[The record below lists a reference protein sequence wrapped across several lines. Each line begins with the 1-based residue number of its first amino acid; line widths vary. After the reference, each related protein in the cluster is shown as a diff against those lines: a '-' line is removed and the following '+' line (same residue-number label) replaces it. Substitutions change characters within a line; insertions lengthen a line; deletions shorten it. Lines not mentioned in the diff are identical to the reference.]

1 MKTRIIGKLDIKSN
15 YVVKPVHFE
24 GLRKIGHQK
33 DVSLS
38 FYNEGVD
45 EVFYIDVVASLYQRH
60 IDFNLVK
67 ETAADLFVPFAVGG
81 GIRHLDDCVH
91 LFNNGADKI
100 SLNTY
105 VVQERAGLINEI
117 AKEFG
122 SQAVT
127 ISIEA
132 KKWNDH
138 WECYTDGGR
147 IRSGRSVEE
156 WVREV
161 QDRGAGEILVQ
172 SVDTDGRQRGFDLRL
187 AEMVVGN
194 SQVPVVIGSGCG
206 SVEDVIDLVTSCDPS
221 GVCISSA
228 LHYGLFS
235 VPALKE
241 KLKGVQK

>member
-24 GLRKIGHQK
+24 GLRKIGTQK

-45 EVFYIDVVASLYQRH
+45 EIFYIDIVASLYQRN
-60 IDFNLVK
+60 IDFGLVK

-81 GIRHLDDCVH
+81 GIRHLDDCVS

-100 SLNTY
+100 ALNTY
-105 VVQERAGLINEI
+105 VVQERADLINEI
-117 AKEFG
+117 AREFG

-132 KKWNDH
+132 KKWTDH

-147 IRSGRSVEE
+147 IRSGKSVSE

-161 QDRGAGEILVQ
+161 QDRGAGEIFVQ
-172 SVDTDGRQRGFDLRL
+172 SVDTDGRQRGFDLPL
-187 AEMVVGN
+187 AETVVRN
-194 SQVPVVIGSGCG
+194 SQVPVIIGSGCG
-206 SVEDVIDLVTSCDPS
+206 SVEDVLALVKNCDPS

-235 VPALKE
+235 IPTLKE
-241 KLKGVQK
+241 KLGEIKK